1 MAGSEKSGKILKNIH
16 VGAFVAIVLKAD
28 QRSGNLTEG
37 VVKRILTHSPQHPHG
52 IKVMLD
58 TGEVGRV
65 KIIYDED
72 DMD

>member
-1 MAGSEKSGKILKNIH
+1 MAGSAKSGKIRKNIR
-16 VGAFVAIVLKAD
+16 VGDLVAIVLKAD
-28 QRSGNLTEG
+28 QRVGNHTEG
-37 VVKRILTHSPQHPHG
+37 TVKRILTNSPQHPHG

-72 DMD
+72 DLD